1 MHHQQVILGLVQQA
15 LSEAGVQ
22 PHQLD
27 CLCYT
32 KGPGMGG
39 PLVAGAV
46 VVRMLSQL
54 WRKPVRPACCACP
67 TQTSSDAFIQ
77 VVGVNHCVAHIEMGR
92 CVTGAVD
99 PVVLYVSGGNTQVI
113 AYAEGRYRIFGE
125 TIDIAVGT
133 RPALHGCRLCSPD
146 CSCSLRQCHRPLR
159 TGPGP
164 F

>member
-54 WRKPVRPACCACP
+54 WRKPVRPTACTPAP
-67 TQTSSDAFIQ
+67 AR
-77 VVGVNHCVAHIEMGR
+77 AHFPRWRRWWAAPCSG
-92 CVTGAVD
+92 TG
-99 PVVLYVSGGNTQVI
+99 
-113 AYAEGRYRIFGE
+113 
-125 TIDIAVGT
+125 
-133 RPALHGCRLCSPD
+133 
-146 CSCSLRQCHRPLR
+146 
-159 TGPGP
+159 
-164 F
+164 